1 MSKRIG
7 AGVGILLLVLG
18 YAVAGPFITLYHLRT
33 AVAAHDQEA
42 LATYVDFP
50 QLRENLK
57 GQLDDRLA
65 ARVPLGTDN
74 PFAAF
79 GMMLASHVVNVM
91 VDALVTPSGLGH
103 LMAGEPA
110 PEDES
115 SGADEAPSQPAAP
128 SATTAAGDGR
138 EPPAKPLLAHATYH
152 FRDLSHFVAR
162 VTDQQGHAIDFVL
175 TRDVLSWQLTNII
188 LPAKG

>member
-1 MSKRIG
+1 MKKRVW
-7 AGVGILLLVLG
+7 AGVGLVLLVLG
-18 YAVAGPFITLYHLRT
+18 YVVAGPFITLYHLKT

-42 LATYVDFP
+42 LATCVDFP
-50 QLRENLK
+50 VLRENLK

-79 GMMLASHVVNVM
+79 GMMLASHVANVM

-110 PEDES
+110 PEDGS
-115 SGADEAPSQPAAP
+115 SGADETPSQPAAA
-128 SATTAAGDGR
+128 SAGDNPR
-138 EPPAKPLLAHATYH
+138 QDRPLLAHATYH
-152 FRDLSHFVAR
+152 FRDLGHFVAR
-162 VTDQQGHAIDFVL
+162 FTDAQGHAIDFVL

-188 LPAKG
+188 LPAGR